1 MIYKKS
7 GVKKIPRKK
16 KMKPELKVVF
26 DTSVLFS
33 KVAYDLVRNE
43 VRQLIESN
51 SQHVD
56 LSTQW
61 YLPRIVVDE
70 RRYQMQRKAFELL
83 PSIVKLERL
92 LGHNLNITEKIL
104 RNSVDEAINKQL
116 EELAISI
123 LEIDIKDI
131 DWEAL
136 IQRSSFRLPPFD
148 PGEKEKGFRDSLIAE
163 SFLQLVKQ
171 SPATSSICRLAMVT
185 NDGLLTEFMK
195 NSTKELKNVRVL
207 SSISELESLIN
218 TLVST
223 VTEEFVAEMIKK
235 ASKYFWEKGNDSS
248 LYYKENIRENI
259 RESYS
264 QELNAIP
271 REGLLRENGTWRIT
285 APAFVKKQR
294 QRIFWITQI
303 DVDAKLFRYARP
315 ESKVGTPLDLVL
327 GPIDP
332 TAYQGL
338 IDPTGGFKP
347 SIDFVEQWRFRGAGV
362 TGISAPSQNKVEVS
376 SGQSSFEVHWSVNI
390 TQKKNFTSPSVDE
403 IQFVSTK
410 WDGE

>member
-1 MIYKKS
+1 M
-7 GVKKIPRKK
+7 PRKK
-16 KMKPELKVVF
+16 KIKPELKVVF
-26 DTSVLFS
+26 DTSILLS
-33 KVAYDLVRNE
+33 QVAYDLVRNE

-56 LSTQW
+56 LSTRW

-104 RNSVDEAINKQL
+104 RDRVDEAINKQL

-123 LEIDIKDI
+123 LKIDIKDI

-136 IQRSSFRLPPFD
+136 IQRSLFRLPPFD

-163 SFLQLVKQ
+163 SFLKLVKQ

-185 NDGLLTEFMK
+185 GDGLLTEFVK
-195 NSTKELKNVRVL
+195 NSTKEKRNVRVL

-223 VTEEFVAEMIKK
+223 VTEEFVTEMIDK
-235 ASKYFWEKGNDSS
+235 ASKYFFEEGNDSS
-248 LYYKENIRENI
+248 LYYKESIREKI
-259 RESYS
+259 KESHG
-264 QELNAIP
+264 QELNALP
-271 REGLLRENGTWRIT
+271 REGLSRENGTWWIADT
-285 APAFVKKQR
+285 VFVKKER

-303 DVDAKLFRYARP
+303 NVDAKLFRYTHSELKAGIP
-315 ESKVGTPLDLVL
+315 YDPAAHL
-327 GPIDP
+327 GPYVPAGHLGPYVPAGHLDAYDP
-332 TAYQGL
+332 SGVYKPPINFVQQF
-338 IDPTGGFKP
+338 GGGWPK
-347 SIDFVEQWRFRGAGV
+347 EL
-362 TGISAPSQNKVEVS
+362 SATSQNKVEVS
-376 SGQSSFEVHWSVNI
+376 SGQASFEVHWSVNI
-390 TQKKNFTSPSVDE
+390 TQKKRFTSPSVNKIE
-403 IQFVSTK
+403 FVSTK

>member
-1 MIYKKS
+1 M
-7 GVKKIPRKK
+7 PRKK
-16 KMKPELKVVF
+16 KTKPELKVVF
-26 DTSVLFS
+26 DTNVLLS
-33 KVAYDLVRNE
+33 QVAYNLVRNE
-43 VRQLIESN
+43 VKQLIESN

-56 LSTQW
+56 LSIRW
-61 YLPRIVVDE
+61 YLPSIVVDE

-83 PSIVKLERL
+83 PSITKLERL

-104 RNSVDEAINKQL
+104 RDRVDEAINKQL

-136 IQRSSFRLPPFD
+136 IKRSLFRLPPFD

-171 SPATSSICRLAMVT
+171 SPATPSICRLAMVT
-185 NDGLLTEFMK
+185 GDGSLTEFVK
-195 NSTKELKNVRVL
+195 NSTKEKRNVRVL

-223 VTEEFVAEMIKK
+223 VTEEFVTEMIDK
-235 ASKYFWEKGNDSS
+235 ASKYFFEKGNDSS
-248 LYYKENIRENI
+248 LYYKESIYENI
-259 RESYS
+259 IESHS

-271 REGLLRENGTWRIT
+271 REGLFRENGTWRIT
-285 APAFVKKQR
+285 DPVFVKKER

-303 DVDAKLFRYARP
+303 NIDAKLFRYTHTEPKA
-315 ESKVGTPLDLVL
+315 SFSL
-327 GPIDP
+327 DP
-332 TAYQGL
+332 TYDL
-338 IDPTGGFKP
+338 DPARYLCPAHLDPIVPPGGYKP
-347 SIDFVEQWRFRGAGV
+347 PINFVQQFGGGWAKEL
-362 TGISAPSQNKVEVS
+362 SATSQNKVEVS
-376 SGQSSFEVHWSVNI
+376 SGQSSFEVHWNVNI
-390 TQKKNFTSPSVDE
+390 TQKKRFASPSVNK

-410 WDGE
+410 WDRE

>member
-1 MIYKKS
+1 M
-7 GVKKIPRKK
+7 PRKK
-16 KMKPELKVVF
+16 KTKPELKVVF

-51 SQHVD
+51 SKHVD
-56 LSTQW
+56 LSTRW

-70 RRYQMQRKAFELL
+70 RRYQMQRKAFELF

-104 RNSVDEAINKQL
+104 RDRVDEAINKQL

-123 LEIDIKDI
+123 FEIDIKDI

-136 IQRSSFRLPPFD
+136 IQRASFRLPPFD

-185 NDGLLTEFMK
+185 SDGLLTEFMNK
-195 NSTKELKNVRVL
+195 STKETRNVRVL
-207 SSISELESLIN
+207 SSINELESLIN

-248 LYYKENIRENI
+248 LYYKESIRDTIKEL
-259 RESYS
+259 YS
-264 QELNAIP
+264 QELNAPP
-271 REGLLRENGTWRIT
+271 REGLLRENDTWWIT
-285 APAFVKKQR
+285 DPTFVKKER

-303 DVDAKLFRYARP
+303 TVDAKLFRYARP
-315 ESKVGTPLDLVL
+315 EPKVSTPLDFVL
-327 GPIDP
+327 GPTGP
-332 TAYQGL
+332 TAHIGPTDPSVHFGTY
-338 IDPTGGFKP
+338 DPTGGFKP
-347 SIDFVEQWRFRGAGV
+347 SINFEQQYRGAGV
-362 TGISAPSQNKVEVS
+362 IGISAPSQNKVEVS

-390 TQKKNFTSPSVDE
+390 TQKKNFTSPSVVE
-403 IQFVSTK
+403 IKFVSTK

>member
-1 MIYKKS
+1 M
-7 GVKKIPRKK
+7 PQKK
-16 KMKPELKVVF
+16 KKPELKIVF

-33 KVAYDLVRNE
+33 QVAYNLVRNE
-43 VRQLIESN
+43 VSQLIENN
-51 SQHVD
+51 SQHAD
-56 LSTQW
+56 LNTRW
-61 YLPRIVVDE
+61 YLPCIVVDE

-83 PSIVKLERL
+83 PSIVKLEKL
-92 LGHNLNITEKIL
+92 LGHNLNITKKIL
-104 RNSVDEAINKQL
+104 INRVDEAINEQIKK
-116 EELAISI
+116 LAISI
-123 LEIDIKDI
+123 LEIDINDV
-131 DWEAL
+131 DWKAL
-136 IQRSSFRLPPFD
+136 IKRSLFRLSPFD
-148 PGEKEKGFRDSLIAE
+148 PGEKEKGFRDSLISE

-185 NDGLLTEFMK
+185 DNGLLTKYMK
-195 NSTKELKNVRVL
+195 NSTKDSKNVRVL

-218 TLVST
+218 TLVSK
-223 VTEEFVAEMIKK
+223 VSEEFVMEMIDK
-235 ASKYFWEKGNDSS
+235 ASKYFWEKEKNSS

-271 REGLLRENGTWRIT
+271 REGLLRENGTWRII

-303 DVDAKLFRYARP
+303 DIDAKLFRYTRP
-315 ESKVGTPLDLVL
+315 ESKVSILDSVL
-327 GPIDP
+327 GPTGSPGYQGSIDP
-332 TAYQGL
+332 ISYQGT
-338 IDPTGGFKP
+338 IEPSGAFKP
-347 SIDFVEQWRFRGAGV
+347 SMYLVEQWRLGGGYPKELHA
-362 TGISAPSQNKVEVS
+362 SSQNKVEVS